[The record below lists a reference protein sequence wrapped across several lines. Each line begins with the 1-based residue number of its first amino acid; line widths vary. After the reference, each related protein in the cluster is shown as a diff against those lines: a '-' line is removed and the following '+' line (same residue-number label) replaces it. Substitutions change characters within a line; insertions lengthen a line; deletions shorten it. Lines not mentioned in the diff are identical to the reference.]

1 MTLISKLTSWFNN
14 KGKVLI
20 ALSGGVDSALVAYA
34 AFQELRN
41 RAIAVTANYQSI
53 SSSELSYTKKICS
66 EIGITQIIL
75 TYDELQ
81 NDNFVRNDKNRCY
94 YCKNELGKNLQRLV
108 KLHNINTIVD
118 GTNIDDY
125 GDYRPGIKAIRNNNI
140 RSPLAELG
148 FTKSMIRNT
157 AKLIGLSVHDK
168 PSDSC
173 LSSRIPW
180 TRKITKEKL
189 IRIEL
194 SETIIKHETN
204 IKQIRV
210 RDIDGTAKIEV
221 DKDELKLLTKHKL
234 DSIRNKLYLI
244 GFSTI
249 MVDPEGYK
257 PGKLNFISN

>member
-34 AFQELRN
+34 AFQKLHN
-41 RAIAVTANYQSI
+41 HAMAVTANYRSI
-53 SSSELSYTKKICS
+53 STNELDHTKKICS

-108 KLHNINTIVD
+108 KLHNISTIVD
-118 GTNIDDY
+118 GTNVDDY

-168 PSDSC
+168 PSNSC

-180 TRKITKEKL
+180 THKITKEKL

-194 SETIIKHETN
+194 SETIIKHETSV
-204 IKQIRV
+204 KQIRV

-234 DSIRNKLYLI
+234 NSIKPKLYLI
-244 GFSTI
+244 GFSSVV
-249 MVDPEGYK
+249 VDPEGYK
-257 PGKLNFISN
+257 TGKLNFISN